1 MLGDWEND
9 RPVCVMA
16 DDGTFE
22 ERYPA
27 LTRWVLGAGWLELGQ
42 VNWSRSLIRALDEGG
57 LIWEGGETA
66 PTVSAALAEAEAAL
80 AAWFRENIS
89 DR

>member
-1 MLGDWEND
+1 
-9 RPVCVMA
+9 MA

-22 ERYPA
+22 ECYPA
-27 LTRWVLGAGWLELGQ
+27 LTRWVLGAGWLEVGR
-42 VNWSRSLIRALDEGG
+42 VDWSQSLIRALDEGG

-80 AAWFRENIS
+80 TVWFRENVS

>member
-1 MLGDWEND
+1 
-9 RPVCVMA
+9 MA
-16 DDGTFE
+16 DEGTFE
-22 ERYPA
+22 ARYPA
-27 LTRWVLGAGWLELGQ
+27 LTRWVQGGGWLEVGR
-42 VNWSRSLIRALDEGG
+42 VDWSRSLIRALDEGG

-66 PTVSAALAEAEAAL
+66 LTVAAALADAETAL